1 MTGALEPEYVLAR
14 RVLLDAFEALGDQ
27 RAAVV
32 LVGAQAIYLHTG
44 DADIA
49 VAPYTTD
56 GDVALDP
63 SRLRDNPKLAEALS
77 GAGFAADVQHVGT
90 WIVSRPLG
98 GRPVDV
104 KIDLMVPEAL
114 GGPGRRG
121 ARLGP
126 HGNKI
131 ARKARGLEAT
141 LVDRRQRTIE
151 ALDGADGRA
160 FEVAVAGPAA
170 LMVAKLHKIAERID
184 KPGRSEDKDALDV
197 LRLLRGISTEAM
209 ADGVHILL
217 NADLRQRDRRGA
229 HLPTRSVFRAVPIR
243 IPDGGTSGSPA
254 GARRHDRR
262 VLRFLDAGPSPT
274 DQTIMTNVR
283 KREHAR
289 GADLTTGRRR

>member
-77 GAGFAADVQHVGT
+77 GACFVADVQHVGT

-197 LRLLRGISTEAM
+197 LHLLRGISTEAM

-217 NADLRQRDRRGA
+217 NAEISASVTGEALIFLRDLFSEPSRSGSQMAARAAAPLEPEDTIAASCAFLTQDLLRQ
-229 HLPTRSVFRAVPIR
+229 IR
-243 IPDGGTSGSPA
+243 P
-254 GARRHDRR
+254 
-262 VLRFLDAGPSPT
+262 
-274 DQTIMTNVR
+274 
-283 KREHAR
+283 
-289 GADLTTGRRR
+289 